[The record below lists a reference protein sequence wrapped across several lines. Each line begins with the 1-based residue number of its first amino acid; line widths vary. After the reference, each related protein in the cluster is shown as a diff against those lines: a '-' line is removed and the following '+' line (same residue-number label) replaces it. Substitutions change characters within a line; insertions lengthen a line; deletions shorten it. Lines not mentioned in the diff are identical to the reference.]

1 MRYSLTN
8 FVTAALGV
16 FACAIALG
24 VLTVPAWAITARVL
38 GTFTPELCTCVRCG
52 YQWGSSD
59 KRGPFWNGLCC

>member
-38 GTFTPELCTCVRCG
+38 VHLRRSYVPVCTENL
-52 YQWGSSD
+52 
-59 KRGPFWNGLCC
+59 KTT